1 MSCFLKAMYKEVG
14 EHSKLSDMI
23 TEKISKLKFSQIP
36 RDMYLINDYVYYP
49 QKNKFERAERYAM
62 IMHSGDKRDRVRIP
76 LSNFNRHPLYSKMG
90 DDYFNKFVLMNVVI
104 GTTNLMPTFM
114 IVFSDSTFELDSFNG
129 GLKTTIYRKVNEV
142 ATRIAKEDIVAVY
155 FMMTYTM
162 LPLKEEYLQMT
173 SKERLALSNDDVL
186 TFMEVTITLS
196 ERECYFEQTKIQDR
210 KYIFNQIFN
219 HASSLNIGKMN
230 MRPIVEAFKAKS
242 IE

>member
-1 MSCFLKAMYKEVG
+1 MFPIKTDDWNRYLDGIFELISNDEAPLYE
-14 EHSKLSDMI
+14 SKMNA
-23 TEKISKLKFSQIP
+23 
-36 RDMYLINDYVYYP
+36 YLEETVYYP

-114 IVFSDSTFELDSFNG
+114 IVFSDSMFELDSFNG